1 MTDDLGFSTKS
12 IHIGQEADT
21 ATGATIVPIYQTSTF
36 TQEQI
41 GVTKGYDYSRSGN
54 PTRNS
59 LEKALA
65 ALENGKHGLAF
76 ASGLAAETAVLSILK
91 PGDNVVASNDLYG
104 GTYRLFTKVLANQG
118 ITTTFINSSDTNNI
132 EDVITKNTKIIWI
145 ETPTNPL
152 LRLADIQSIAQIA
165 KNRGVLFV
173 VDNTFATPY
182 FQKPLDL
189 GADIVV
195 HSTTKYINGHS
206 DVVGGAVITNN
217 EELFQQIKFYQNA
230 AGNILGPFDS
240 WLTLR
245 GLKTLAVRMERHEK
259 NAQKI
264 AEFLVNNPNVI
275 TVNYPGLESHPQ
287 HELAKKQMTGFG
299 GMISFEIQGGLR
311 AEAEGQNHTFARN
324 AVYCEQPSRGIP
336 EVYKFVENLKLFS
349 LAESLGGVESLVS
362 NPAQMTHASI
372 PAYQRKNIGI
382 NDNLIRLSVGIED
395 VEDLIDDLKY
405 ALDSVSLSKL

>member
-1 MTDDLGFSTKS
+1 MTDYTRFSTKA
-12 IHIGQEADT
+12 IHTGQEADT
-21 ATGATIVPIYQTSTF
+21 ATGATITPIYQTSTF
-36 TQEQI
+36 TQEKI
-41 GVTKGYDYSRSGN
+41 GVTKGYDYSRSNN
-54 PTRNS
+54 PTREV
-59 LEKALA
+59 LEKTMA
-65 ALENGKHGLAF
+65 ALENGNYGLAF
-76 ASGLAAETAVLSILK
+76 ASGLAAETAILSILK
-91 PGDNVVASNDLYG
+91 PGDNIVAADDLYG
-104 GTYRLFTKVLANQG
+104 GTYRLFTKIIANQG
-118 ITTTFINSSDTNNI
+118 VTTTFADGTNPASI
-132 EDVITKNTKIIWI
+132 ESLITKNTKLIWI

-152 LRLADIQSIAQIA
+152 LRLSDIQAISNIA
-165 KNRGVLFV
+165 KDRGVLLV

-195 HSTTKYINGHS
+195 HSVTKYINGHS
-206 DVVGGAVITNN
+206 DVVGGAVITSN

-259 NAQKI
+259 NAQRI
-264 AEFLVNNPNVI
+264 AEFLVSNPNVI
-275 TVNYPGLESHPQ
+275 TVNYPGLETHPQ

-324 AVYCEQPSRGIP
+324 AVYREQPSRGIP
-336 EVYKFVENLKLFS
+336 EVNKFVENLKLFS

-362 NPAQMTHASI
+362 HPAQMTHASI

-405 ALDSVSLSKL
+405 ALDSISLSTV

>member
-1 MTDDLGFSTKS
+1 MTEKGFSTKA
-12 IHIGQEADT
+12 IHTGQEADT

-36 TQEQI
+36 TQEKI
-41 GVTKGYDYSRSGN
+41 GITKGYDYSRSDN
-54 PTRNS
+54 PTREA
-59 LEKALA
+59 LEKAIA

-76 ASGLAAETAVLSILK
+76 ASGLAAETAILSTLK
-91 PGDNVVASNDLYG
+91 PGDNIVAADDLYG
-104 GTYRLFTKVLANQG
+104 GTYRLFTKIIANQG
-118 ITTTFINSSDTNNI
+118 ITTTFADGTNPASI
-132 EDVITKNTKIIWI
+132 ESLITKNTKLIWI

-152 LRLADIQSIAQIA
+152 LRLSDIQSITKIA
-165 KNRGVLFV
+165 KDRGVLLV

-195 HSTTKYINGHS
+195 HSVTKYINGHS
-206 DVVGGAVITNN
+206 DVVGGAVITSN

-245 GLKTLAVRMERHEK
+245 GLKTLAVRMELHEK
-259 NAQKI
+259 NAQRI
-264 AEFLVNNPNVI
+264 AEFLVSNPNVI
-275 TVNYPGLESHPQ
+275 TVNYPGLETHPQ

-299 GMISFEIQGGLR
+299 GMISFEIQGG
-311 AEAEGQNHTFARN
+311 
-324 AVYCEQPSRGIP
+324 IP
-336 EVYKFVENLKLFS
+336 EVNKFVENLKIFS

-362 NPAQMTHASI
+362 HPAQMTHASI

-382 NDNLIRLSVGIED
+382 NDNLVRLSIGIED
-395 VEDLIDDLKY
+395 VEDLIADLKY

>member
-1 MTDDLGFSTKS
+1 MTKKGFSTKA
-12 IHIGQEADT
+12 IHTGQAPDT
-21 ATGATIVPIYQTSTF
+21 ATGATITPIYQTSTF
-36 TQEQI
+36 TQEKI
-41 GVTKGYDYSRSGN
+41 GVTKGYDYSRSDN
-54 PTRNS
+54 PTREV
-59 LEKALA
+59 LEKAIA
-65 ALENGKHGLAF
+65 ALENGAYGLAF
-76 ASGLAAETAVLSILK
+76 ASGLAAETAILSILK
-91 PGDNVVASNDLYG
+91 PNDNIVAADDLYG
-104 GTYRLFTKVLANQG
+104 GTYRLFTKVIANQG
-118 ITTTFINSSDTNNI
+118 ITTSFADGTNPAAI
-132 EDVITKNTKIIWI
+132 ESLITKNTKLIWV

-152 LRLADIQSIAQIA
+152 LRLSDIQAISKVA
-165 KNRGVLFV
+165 KDRGILLV

-264 AEFLVNNPNVI
+264 AEFLVTNPNVI
-275 TVNYPGLESHPQ
+275 TVNYPGLDSHPQ
-287 HELAKKQMTGFG
+287 HELAKKQMAGYG
-299 GMISFEIQGGLR
+299 GMISFEIQGG
-311 AEAEGQNHTFARN
+311 
-324 AVYCEQPSRGIP
+324 IP
-336 EVYKFVENLKLFS
+336 EVNKFVENLKLFS

-362 NPAQMTHASI
+362 HPAQMTHASI

-382 NDNLIRLSVGIED
+382 NDNLIRLSIGIED
-395 VEDLIDDLKY
+395 VEDLIADLKY
-405 ALDSVSLSKL
+405 ALDSVSLSKV

>member
-1 MTDDLGFSTKS
+1 MGFSTKA
-12 IHIGQEADT
+12 IHTGQDPDT
-21 ATGATIVPIYQTSTF
+21 ATGATITPIYQTSTF
-36 TQEQI
+36 TQEEI
-41 GVTKGYDYSRSGN
+41 GKTKGYDYSRSDN
-54 PTRNS
+54 PTRGV
-59 LEKALA
+59 LEKAVA
-65 ALENGKHGLAF
+65 ALENGAYGLAF
-76 ASGLAAETAVLSILK
+76 ASGLAAENAILSLLK
-91 PGDNVVASNDLYG
+91 PGDNIVAADDLYG
-104 GTYRLFTKVLANQG
+104 GTYRLFTKVVANQG
-118 ITTTFINSSDTNNI
+118 ITTTFADGTNPASI
-132 EDVITKNTKIIWI
+132 ESYITKNTKIIWI

-152 LRLADIQSIAQIA
+152 LRLSDIQAISQIA
-165 KNRGVLFV
+165 KDRGVLLV

-195 HSTTKYINGHS
+195 HSVTKYINGHS

-245 GLKTLAVRMERHEK
+245 GLKTLAVRMERHES

-264 AEFLVNNPNVI
+264 AEFLVSNPNVI
-275 TVNYPGLESHPQ
+275 TVNYPGLGSHPQ
-287 HELAKKQMTGFG
+287 HELAKKQMAGFG
-299 GMISFEIQGGLR
+299 GMISFEING
-311 AEAEGQNHTFARN
+311 
-324 AVYCEQPSRGIP
+324 GIP
-336 EVYKFVENLKLFS
+336 EVNKFVESLKIFS

-362 NPAQMTHASI
+362 HPAQMTHASI

-395 VEDLIDDLKY
+395 VEDLIADLKY
-405 ALDSVSLSKL
+405 ALDSVSLTKV

>member
-1 MTDDLGFSTKS
+1 MTEKGFSTKA
-12 IHIGQEADT
+12 IHTGQDADS

-36 TQEQI
+36 TQEKI
-41 GVTKGYDYSRSGN
+41 GVTKGYDYSRSDN
-54 PTRNS
+54 PTREV
-59 LEKALA
+59 LEKAIA
-65 ALENGKHGLAF
+65 AVENGKYGLAF
-76 ASGLAAETAVLSILK
+76 SSGLAAETAILSILK
-91 PGDNVVASNDLYG
+91 PGDNIVAADDLYG
-104 GTYRLFTKVLANQG
+104 GTYRLFTKVIVNQG
-118 ITTTFINSSDTNNI
+118 ITTSFADGTNPATI
-132 EDVITKNTKIIWI
+132 ESYITKNTKLIWI

-152 LRLADIQSIAQIA
+152 LRLSDIQEISKIA
-165 KNRGVLFV
+165 KNRGVLLV
-173 VDNTFATPY
+173 VDNTFASPY

-195 HSTTKYINGHS
+195 HSVTKYINGHS

-264 AEFLVNNPNVI
+264 AEFLVSNPNVI

-299 GMISFEIQGGLR
+299 GMISFEIQGG
-311 AEAEGQNHTFARN
+311 
-324 AVYCEQPSRGIP
+324 IP
-336 EVYKFVENLKLFS
+336 EVNRFVENIKLFS

-362 NPAQMTHASI
+362 HPAQMTHASI

-395 VEDLIDDLKY
+395 VEDLIADLKY